1 MIRTV
6 VTSLAILSGVTLVK
20 SHAVTLRQKCINEIR
35 KVERDKGIEPGLLE
49 AIAHV
54 ESKMN
59 PYVVNACGQ
68 AFHFSSAKEVAQ
80 FVKKKQ
86 EEGYR
91 NISVGPMQLHV
102 PSHRRNFKSLEQM
115 CEIEHNV
122 AYSAKLFKRL
132 KKKQEEGYRNIS
144 VGPMQLHVP
153 SHRRNFKSLEQ
164 MCEIEHNVAYSAK
177 LFKRLRKKTGSNEGA
192 VKLYHSP
199 DSYANEPYKARV
211 FGAWAKIKVKRK
223 QQETVPV
230 KATKTCKIQ

>member
-6 VTSLAILSGVTLVK
+6 VTSLAILLGVTLVK

-35 KVERDKGIEPGLLE
+35 KVEKDKGIEPGLLE

-68 AFHFSSAKEVAQ
+68 AFHFSSAREVAQ

-122 AYSAKLFKRL
+122 AYSARLFKRL
-132 KKKQEEGYRNIS
+132 K
-144 VGPMQLHVP
+144 
-153 SHRRNFKSLEQ
+153 
-164 MCEIEHNVAYSAK
+164 
-177 LFKRLRKKTGSNEGA
+177 KKTGSNEGA

-223 QQETVPV
+223 QQQETVPV

>member
-6 VTSLAILSGVTLVK
+6 VTSLALLSGVTLVK
-20 SHAVTLRQKCINEIR
+20 GHATTSRQKCVDEIR
-35 KVERDKGIEPGLLE
+35 KVEKDKGIEPGLLE
-49 AIAHV
+49 AIAQI

-59 PYVVNACGQ
+59 PYVVNACGR

-86 EEGYR
+86 DEGYR

-122 AYSAKLFKRL
+122 AYSAKLLKRL
-132 KKKQEEGYRNIS
+132 K
-144 VGPMQLHVP
+144 
-153 SHRRNFKSLEQ
+153 
-164 MCEIEHNVAYSAK
+164 
-177 LFKRLRKKTGSNEGA
+177 KKTGSNEGA

-199 DSYANEPYKARV
+199 DAYANEPYKARV

-223 QQETVPV
+223 DQNIVPV
-230 KATKTCKIQ
+230 KASKTCKIK